1 MPPEGLAVPR
11 GHPMALH
18 SAQPPSL
25 DLDPIRVSGGQLLLL
40 LGMRQG
46 DLEHTV
52 LKLRADVLFLD
63 VLPDVEAAGTGTG
76 VQTLFLFL
84 YRPFLFPEQN

>member
-1 MPPEGLAVPR
+1 MPPDGLAVPR

-52 LKLRADVLFLD
+52 LKLRADVLFL
-63 VLPDVEAAGTGTG
+63 VS
-76 VQTLFLFL
+76 
-84 YRPFLFPEQN
+84 